1 MYRELECN
9 LRTECKQVNQRKSDL
24 QGRYFSGKILDG
36 AARCHSL
43 CHYQQ
48 CPAAQ
53 GRRKKGYRGA
63 ISHLLIFWHEYKYL
77 FHHNVLDFYL
87 SPL

>member
-1 MYRELECN
+1 MYRELGCN

-48 CPAAQ
+48 
-53 GRRKKGYRGA
+53 GRRKKGHRGSICPPPDILA
-63 ISHLLIFWHEYKYL
+63 
-77 FHHNVLDFYL
+77 
-87 SPL
+87 

>member
-43 CHYQQ
+43 CHYQE
-48 CPAAQ
+48 CPAVQ

-63 ISHLLIFWHEYKYL
+63 ISHLLIFWHESKL
-77 FHHNVLDFYL
+77 
-87 SPL
+87 